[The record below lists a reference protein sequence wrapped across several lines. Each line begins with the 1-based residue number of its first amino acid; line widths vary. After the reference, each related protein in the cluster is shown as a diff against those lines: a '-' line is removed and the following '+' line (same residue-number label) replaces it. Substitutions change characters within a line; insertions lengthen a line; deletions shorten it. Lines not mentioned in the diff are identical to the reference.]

1 MEEVVAKEVNNDEEE
16 EKESVA
22 FRKAAKFVATR
33 KEKIV
38 SQQTRDD
45 NTAMLEHFDYEFY
58 DYAKVKINF
67 GIAVNEH

>member
-1 MEEVVAKEVNNDEEE
+1 MEEVEAEEASDEEE

-33 KEKIV
+33 KEKKV

-45 NTAMLEHFDYEFY
+45 NTAMLQHYDFELY
-58 DYAKVKINF
+58 DYTKVKINF
-67 GIAVNEH
+67 GIEVNEH